1 MTLNTMQL
9 CADLKNSNYVELL
22 NQTYT
27 DYFLQLLYC
36 NNELL
41 LKVHLPNKNIL
52 IQRLYQG
59 ALPNDIKSIHFNSK
73 SDNKVELVFPVVVGT
88 IQIILSVDLSQE

>member
-52 IQRLYQG
+52 I
-59 ALPNDIKSIHFNSK
+59 
-73 SDNKVELVFPVVVGT
+73 
-88 IQIILSVDLSQE
+88 